1 MARNLSP
8 AFRPGQ
14 FSGKVPRMRQIALV
28 LLLCCACGSQK
39 HAVSAQDLDFHQRA
53 IVIDAHSDVTE
64 AIYYEGY
71 DFGVRHQDHN
81 SDLPRMREG
90 GLDAQFFSIFV
101 HPESVDIHQFFPESL
116 KQIDA
121 VEAMVKANSSKIAM
135 ARTAEQIKA
144 NAEAG
149 KASALLG
156 VEGGHLL
163 LPGSEDEQLQHLRDF
178 AARGVRYL
186 TLSWSSSSPIGG
198 STAEG
203 EQEGL
208 TPFGKRAIAEMEKLG
223 IIIDLSHGS
232 DPLFWDVIR
241 LAKKPLLLTHSS
253 SRELSHAPRNASDSM
268 LTAVA
273 RNGGAVCV
281 DFSRTYLDDKFR
293 KATQGLLQK
302 TKGMHPS
309 EKQKLYAGAKLP
321 AVPLSVLVDHID
333 HMVRVAGVDHVCLG
347 SDYDSAPMFPVGLED
362 VSKLPALTEEMR
374 KRGRSNEDIEKI
386 LGGNLLRVLAAN
398 EAH

>member
-1 MARNLSP
+1 M
-8 AFRPGQ
+8 
-14 FSGKVPRMRQIALV
+14 
-28 LLLCCACGSQK
+28 
-39 HAVSAQDLDFHQRA
+39 VSAEDQAFHQRSL
-53 IVIDAHSDVTE
+53 VIDARTDVTE

-71 DFGVRHQDHN
+71 DFGVRHADHN
-81 SDLPRMREG
+81 LDLPRMREG
-90 GLDAQFFSIFV
+90 GLDAEFFSIFV
-101 HPESVDIHQFFPESL
+101 HPESVDIHQFFSEAI
-116 KQIDA
+116 KEVDA
-121 VEAMVKANSSKIAM
+121 VEAMAKANSTKIAM
-135 ARTAEQIKA
+135 AHTAEQVTE

-149 KASALLG
+149 KTSALLG
-156 VEGGHLL
+156 VEGGHML

-208 TPFGKRAIAEMEKLG
+208 TPFGKRVIAEMEKLG
-223 IIIDLSHGS
+223 VIIDLSHGS

-253 SRELSHAPRNASDSM
+253 SRQLSQAPRNASDSM

-293 KATQGLLQK
+293 RATQGLLQK

-309 EKQKLYAGAKLP
+309 EKVKLYQAAKLP
-321 AVPLSVLVDHID
+321 EVPLSRLVDHLD
-333 HMVRVAGVDHVCLG
+333 HMVKVAGVDHVCLG
-347 SDYDSAPMFPVGLED
+347 SDYDSAPLFPVGLED
-362 VSKLPALTEEMR
+362 VSKLPALTAEMR

-386 LGGNLLRVLAAN
+386 LGGNLLRILAAN
-398 EAH
+398 E

>member
-1 MARNLSP
+1 MGSNLSL
-8 AFRPGQ
+8 AFRRGQ
-14 FSGKVPRMRQIALV
+14 FSGKVQDMRPIAFA

-39 HAVSAQDLDFHQRA
+39 HLVSARDLDFHQRA

-64 AIYYEGY
+64 AIFYEGY

-101 HPESVDIHQFFPESL
+101 HPESVDLHEFFPQSMKE
-116 KQIDA
+116 IDA
-121 VEAMVKANSSKIAM
+121 VEAMVAANSSKIAM
-135 ARTAEQIKA
+135 ARTADQIKA
-144 NAEAG
+144 NAFAG

-163 LPGSEDEQLQHLRDF
+163 LPGTEDEQLQHLRDF

-208 TPFGKRAIAEMEKLG
+208 TPFGKRVVAEMEKLG
-223 IIIDLSHGS
+223 IIVDLSHGS

-241 LAKKPLLLTHSS
+241 LARKPLLLTHSS
-253 SRELSHAPRNASDSM
+253 SRELSHAPRNASDAM

-281 DFSRTYLDDKFR
+281 DFSRTYLDDNFR
-293 KATQGLLQK
+293 KASQALLQK

-309 EKQKLYAGAKLP
+309 EKQKLYAGTTLP
-321 AVPLSVLVDHID
+321 AVPLSALVDHID
-333 HMVRVAGVDHVCLG
+333 HLVRIAGVDHVCLG
-347 SDYDSAPMFPVGLED
+347 SDYDSAPLFPVGLED
-362 VSKLPALTEEMR
+362 VSKLPVLTEEMR
-374 KRGRSNEDIEKI
+374 KRGRSDEDIEKI

-398 EAH
+398 EDH

>member
-1 MARNLSP
+1 MARTLSP
-8 AFRPGQ
+8 AFRRGQ
-14 FSGKVPRMRQIALV
+14 FSGKVRGMRKFALA
-28 LLLCCACGSQK
+28 LFFCCACGSQK
-39 HAVSAQDLDFHQRA
+39 HAVSAADQDFHQRA
-53 IVIDAHSDVTE
+53 IVIDAHTDITE

-81 SDLPRMREG
+81 LDLPRMREG

-101 HPESVDIHQFFPESL
+101 HPESVDIQQFFPEAM
-116 KQIDA
+116 KEIDA
-121 VEAMVKANSSKIAM
+121 VEAMVKANSNRIAM
-135 ARTAEQIKA
+135 ARTAGEITA
-144 NAEAG
+144 NAAAG

-203 EQEGL
+203 ENEGL
-208 TPFGKRAIAEMEKLG
+208 TPFGRRAIAEMEKLG
-223 IIIDLSHGS
+223 VIIDLSHGS

-241 LAKKPLLLTHSS
+241 IAKKPLLLTHSS
-253 SRELSHAPRNASDSM
+253 SRELSHAARNASDSM

-302 TKGMHPS
+302 TKGMHPYD
-309 EKQKLYAGAKLP
+309 KQKLYAGAKLP
-321 AVPLSVLVDHID
+321 AVPLSTLVDHID
-333 HMVRVAGVDHVCLG
+333 HMVKVAGVDHVCLG

-374 KRGRSNEDIEKI
+374 KRGRSDEDIEKI
-386 LGGNLLRVLAAN
+386 LGGNLLRVLAAT

>member
-1 MARNLSP
+1 MGSNLSL
-8 AFRPGQ
+8 AFRRGQ
-14 FSGKVPRMRQIALV
+14 FSGKVQDMRPIAFA

-39 HAVSAQDLDFHQRA
+39 HLVSARDLDFHQRA

-64 AIYYEGY
+64 AIFYEGY

-101 HPESVDIHQFFPESL
+101 HPESVDLHEFFPQSMKE
-116 KQIDA
+116 IDA
-121 VEAMVKANSSKIAM
+121 VEAMVAANSSKIAM
-135 ARTAEQIKA
+135 ARTADQIKA
-144 NAEAG
+144 NAFAG

-163 LPGSEDEQLQHLRDF
+163 LPGTEDEQLQHLRDF

-208 TPFGKRAIAEMEKLG
+208 TPFGKRVVAEMEKLG

-241 LAKKPLLLTHSS
+241 LARKPLLLTHSS
-253 SRELSHAPRNASDSM
+253 SRELSHAPRNASDAM

-281 DFSRTYLDDKFR
+281 DFSRTYLDDNFR
-293 KATQGLLQK
+293 KASQALLQK

-309 EKQKLYAGAKLP
+309 EKQKLYAGTTLP
-321 AVPLSVLVDHID
+321 AVPLSALVDHID
-333 HMVRVAGVDHVCLG
+333 HLVRIAGVDHVCLG
-347 SDYDSAPMFPVGLED
+347 SDYDSAPLFPVGLED
-362 VSKLPALTEEMR
+362 VSKLPVLTEEMR
-374 KRGRSNEDIEKI
+374 KRGRSDEDIEKI

-398 EAH
+398 EDH

>member
-1 MARNLSP
+1 M
-8 AFRPGQ
+8 RPLA
-14 FSGKVPRMRQIALV
+14 VA
-28 LLLCCACGSQK
+28 LLCCACGSPK
-39 HAVSAQDLDFHQRA
+39 HVVSADVQAFHQRA
-53 IVIDAHSDVTE
+53 LVIDAHSDVTE
-64 AIYYEGY
+64 AIFYEGY

-81 SDLPRMREG
+81 LDLPRMREG

-101 HPESVDIHQFFPESL
+101 HPESVDIHQFFPEAMRE
-116 KQIDA
+116 IDA
-121 VEAMVKANSSKIAM
+121 VEAMVAANSTRIAL
-135 ARTAEQIKA
+135 ARTAAEVKA
-144 NAEAG
+144 NADAG

-208 TPFGKRAIAEMEKLG
+208 TPFGRRAVAEMEKLG
-223 IIIDLSHGS
+223 IIVDLSHGS
-232 DPLFWDVIR
+232 DPLFWDVVR
-241 LAKKPLLLTHSS
+241 LAQKPLLLTHSS
-253 SRELSHAPRNASDSM
+253 SRELSHAARNASDSM

-273 RNGGAVCV
+273 RNGGAACV

-293 KATQGLLQK
+293 KATQGLLQQ

-309 EKQKLYAGAKLP
+309 EKARLYAAAKLP
-321 AVPLSVLVDHID
+321 AVPLSALVDHLE
-333 HMVRVAGVDHVCLG
+333 HMVKVAGVDHVCLG
-347 SDYDSAPMFPVGLED
+347 SDYDSAPLFPVGLED
-362 VSKLPALTEEMR
+362 VSKLPALTEELR
-374 KRGRSNEDIEKI
+374 RRGRSDEDIEKI

-398 EAH
+398 EPRAER

>member
-1 MARNLSP
+1 MRKP
-8 AFRPGQ
+8 AL
-14 FSGKVPRMRQIALV
+14 A
-28 LLLCCACGSQK
+28 LLLCCACGANK
-39 HAVSAQDLDFHQRA
+39 AVVSADDQDFHQRA

-64 AIYYEGY
+64 AIFYQGY

-81 SDLPRMREG
+81 LDLPRMHEG

-101 HPESVDIHQFFPESL
+101 HPESVDIHQFFSESM
-116 KQIDA
+116 KEIDA
-121 VEAMVKANSSKIAM
+121 IEAMVKANSSKIAM
-135 ARTAEQIKA
+135 ARTAAQVKE

-163 LPGSEDEQLQHLRDF
+163 LPGSEEQQLQHLRDF

-203 EQEGL
+203 AQEGL
-208 TPFGKRAIAEMEKLG
+208 TPFGKRAVAEMEKLG
-223 IIIDLSHGS
+223 LIVDLSHGS

-253 SRELSHAPRNASDSM
+253 SRELSAAPRNASDSM

-309 EKQKLYAGAKLP
+309 EKAKLYAAAKLP
-321 AVPLSVLVDHID
+321 AVPLAALVDHID
-333 HMVRVAGVDHVCLG
+333 HMVQVAGVDHVCLG

-362 VSKLPALTEEMR
+362 VSKLPSLTAELR
-374 KRGRSNEDIEKI
+374 RRGRSNADIEKI

-398 EAH
+398 EAP